1 MAGNSQMNDNERG
14 LFSLSGIT
22 GMLIATVLLLTI
34 LAVLV
39 FNSVLVQQREA
50 QNYYK
55 INQEL
60 NGLKV
65 IGLLLLVSAVL
76 SAYLAFFDSA
86 RVYVG

>member
-1 MAGNSQMNDNERG
+1 MAGNSQMNENERG
-14 LFSLSGIT
+14 LFALSGIT

-55 INQEL
+55 INQDL
-60 NGLKV
+60 NGLEANSPDNHKHY
-65 IGLLLLVSAVL
+65 ILVGS
-76 SAYLAFFDSA
+76 
-86 RVYVG
+86 GK